1 MPKGL
6 QLMNIHDLSE
16 YQLYKLKSIDPALS
30 SDWYE
35 SVEKILPKLHKKSQ
49 YSIYKNI
56 LKPRGITI
64 SADKKLVY
72 KRPETLSFTIG
83 SIKTNNKD
91 LISIASHM
99 LKVVSS
105 DIKAY
110 NAIALAD
117 KVEALLG
124 YLDNLEVH
132 DSLLDQ
138 KSRHRIRIA
147 FLYELA
153 NWIDTIE
160 LTIHSGL
167 RQLND
172 DIVKSYF
179 KEVFIK
185 QQIQGRDFRS
195 WDSSDL
201 EFQELTHFPAFI
213 KKEGLD
219 RKFFIVEGQRY
230 WFLIGIA
237 DQIDKNPY
245 SFRRFLHEDSSGGGH
260 HQFVYLTHIVL
271 DKKRMKDSKYL
282 THSSYCMSRLYTL
295 DRGVSDTILKFVNEI
310 KRLYSC
316 YLKPLLK
323 EPLEQDGSQPEVI
336 IKERLIKYEKQL
348 SLLILQKLPNVIKLT
363 ENDINDRNYLFYHL
377 DQLAKQMSD
386 NIQDFRLQPLVMYS
400 DSGEV
405 MVIKLIAM
413 RKLLDKLRLVLN
425 AEQQRVEEHADHIK
439 VPLTT
444 VKEKLEETEISL
456 SELQSYKD
464 NIANYNEVKEKGSF
478 WQKLKAG
485 KTPNYSLED
494 IIETEQSV
502 NEDLFIFIVRMAKNQ
517 NKGMVY
523 PEFECN
529 EIVNEKY
536 RHYALADGELGISR
550 LPRVLRL
557 SENRSRFNA
566 DSIKEAV
573 YQDIFESNQEWK
585 SQV

>member
-1 MPKGL
+1 
-6 QLMNIHDLSE
+6 MNIHDLSE

-30 SDWYE
+30 SDWYD
-35 SVEKILPKLHKKSQ
+35 SIEKILPKLHKKSQ
-49 YSIYKNI
+49 YSVYKNI

-72 KRPETLSFTIG
+72 QSPETLSFTLA
-83 SIKTNNKD
+83 SIQTNNKD

-99 LKVVSS
+99 LKVTDS
-105 DIKAY
+105 DNKVH

-124 YLDNLEVH
+124 HLDNLDVQG
-132 DSLLDQ
+132 SLLDQ
-138 KSRHRIRIA
+138 KNRHRIRIA
-147 FLYELA
+147 FLYDLA
-153 NWIDTIE
+153 AWIDTIE

-167 RQLND
+167 RQLNS

-185 QQIQGRDFRS
+185 QQVQGRDFRS

-201 EFQELTHFPAFI
+201 EFQEFTHFPTFI
-213 KKEGLD
+213 KKEALD
-219 RKFFIVEGQRY
+219 RKFFIVEGQHY

-237 DQIDKNPY
+237 DQVDKNPY

-260 HQFVYLTHIVL
+260 HQFVFLTHVVL
-271 DKKRMKDSKYL
+271 DKQHISDPKYMEHA
-282 THSSYCMSRLYTL
+282 TYCMSRLYTL

-310 KRLYSC
+310 KRLYNC
-316 YLKPLLK
+316 YLRPLLK
-323 EPLEQDGSQPEVI
+323 EPLEQDGSQPEVV
-336 IKERLIKYEKQL
+336 IKNRLIKYEKQL

-363 ENDINDRNYLFYHL
+363 ENDVNDRNYLFYHL
-377 DQLAKQMSD
+377 DQLTKQMSD

-405 MVIKLIAM
+405 MIIKFIAM

-425 AEQQRVEEHADHIK
+425 DEQQRIDEYSDHIK

-444 VKEKLEETEISL
+444 VKEKLEETETSL
-456 SELQSYKD
+456 GELQSFKD
-464 NIANYNEVKEKGSF
+464 SIANYNEVQENGSF
-478 WQKLKAG
+478 WQKLKVG

-502 NEDLFIFIVRMAKNQ
+502 NEDLFMFIVRMAKNQ

-529 EIVNEKY
+529 EIINNKY
-536 RHYALADGELGISR
+536 RHYALADGDLGISR

-557 SENRSRFNA
+557 SEDRRRFNSA
-566 DSIKEAV
+566 SIKEAV